1 MLFAGRDRQI
11 LSARNPRLATLR
23 RLSGRRSDRAQA
35 GRFVIDGPRLVRE
48 ALDAGLAID
57 EVFVPDDAVHD
68 HSVLSLIARL
78 DALAIPVV
86 LVAREAFDRAA
97 STPSPQ
103 PAVAIA
109 TPPTTDAE
117 LLVNTAHSLLVLVD
131 LADPGNV
138 GTLVR
143 VAEAAGIDGVL
154 ACGDRVEWWNP
165 KVVRASAGSLFRV
178 AVASAGDAAGLFDR
192 LAARQ
197 MRTIAAAIDAEH
209 CYTEIDLT
217 EPTAIVLGSEAHGLS
232 ADVAAR
238 ASTRVTIPMLGQ
250 VESLNVAMAG
260 AVLAFELARQRR
272 S

>member
-35 GRFVIDGPRLVRE
+35 GRFVIDGPRLATE
-48 ALDAGLAID
+48 ALDAGIVID
-57 EVFVPDDAVHD
+57 EVFVPDDAGND
-68 HSVLSLIARL
+68 HSVVSLIARL
-78 DALAIPVV
+78 DALAVPVV
-86 LVAREAFDRAA
+86 LVTREAFDRAA
-97 STPSPQ
+97 STTSPQ
-103 PAVAIA
+103 PVLAIA
-109 TPPTTDAE
+109 TPPGTDAE
-117 LLVNTAHSLLVLVD
+117 LLISTAHSLLVLVD

-154 ACGDRVEWWNP
+154 ACGDSVEWWNP

-178 AVASAGDAAGLFDR
+178 AVATAGDAAGLLDR
-192 LAARQ
+192 LTARQ
-197 MRTIAAAIDAEH
+197 MRTVAAAIDAEH
-209 CYTEIDLT
+209 PYTDIDLT
-217 EPTAIVLGSEAHGLS
+217 EPSAIVLGNEAHGL
-232 ADVAAR
+232 APDLAAR